1 MTSKFTAMQFTWL
14 HQINEDIE
22 LPASDLKVALQL
34 TRHFNEKEGGR
45 AFPGYETLAEGCEP
59 YTKDIGVSEHTVIR
73 SVRRLQERGHLR
85 VEWGKPGRGH
95 PNQYWMIIKPAS
107 VQVSD
112 AVKPASVSARKPAS
126 VSIKP
131 APVQENL
138 LKNLEGVPKKEHPPG
153 REREAELA
161 LSTAPDPGGTRLNG
175 APPDSASA
183 PSEERKQARKKEPAA
198 DATVVSDYAELRKAW
213 PRPWMDDDAADRRA
227 FDQACRKALA
237 GEIIQGAL
245 AYVQAFNDEPRY
257 LPKLAVWLNGEGW
270 TKKPPPKKSK
280 PPGPNRRYRSNGGK
294 PDMARIMFA
303 QAGLIDAEEDDDP
316 PAQTWEAVR

>member
-73 SVRRLQERGHLR
+73 SVRRLQERGHLW

-126 VSIKP
+126 AAIKP

-138 LKNLEGVPKKEHPPG
+138 LMNLEGVPKKEHPPG
-153 REREAELA
+153 REREASLA
-161 LSTAPDPGGTRLNG
+161 LSTSPDPGGTRLNG
-175 APPDSASA
+175 APPDSAS
-183 PSEERKQARKKEPAA
+183 PSEEKQSKKEPASGGT
-198 DATVVSDYAELRKAW
+198 TVVTDYGELRRAW

-227 FDQACRKALA
+227 FDQACRKASA
-237 GEIIQGAL
+237 GEIIRGAL
-245 AYVQAFNDEPRY
+245 AYVQAFNDQPRY
-257 LPKLAVWLNGEGW
+257 LPKLMLWLNAEGW
-270 TKKPPPKKSK
+270 KKKPPPGKSK
-280 PPGPNRRYRSNGGK
+280 PPRPKRRHRSNGAK
-294 PDMARIMFA
+294 PDLARIMFT
-303 QAGLIDAEEDDDP
+303 QAGLIDADDDDP
-316 PAQTWEAVR
+316 PAQTWGAVR